1 MPPQNPLTDQDLLDL
16 DKALD
21 DSRDADSLIEMAQQ
35 AGLDVEAFR
44 TRNRE
49 ARERLVRI
57 KRTFFPGK

>member
-1 MPPQNPLTDQDLLDL
+1 MAVKNPLTDQDLQDL
-16 DKALD
+16 NKALD
-21 DSRDADSLIEMAQQ
+21 DSRDADELIEMAQQ

-49 ARERLVRI
+49 GREKLTRI